1 MSLEYS
7 AQYGVVRV
15 VQVCV
20 VTGEGDDRVV
30 QVCVVTGGGEGDH
43 TGSS

>member
-20 VTGEGDDRVV
+20 VTG
-30 QVCVVTGGGEGDH
+30 GGEGDH